1 MFAVDDLIPLS
12 LLAAGQLAQVGQLL
26 GSADEVHRLRELGI
40 TTGASLEMIQ
50 PGSPCIV
57 RLSGSKLC
65 LRDANLFQ
73 ILVHPIFSQQQPV
86 AMRKGA

>member
-1 MFAVDDLIPLS
+1 VNHLIPLS
-12 LLAAGQLAQVGQLL
+12 LLTTGQQARIDQLL
-26 GSADEVHRLRELGI
+26 GCADDVQRLREMGI
-40 TTGASLEMIQ
+40 TPGASLEMVQ

-73 ILVHPIFSQQQPV
+73 ILVEPLA

>member
-1 MFAVDDLIPLS
+1 VENLIPLS
-12 LLAAGQLAQVGQLL
+12 LLAAGQVAQVDQLL
-26 GSADEVHRLRELGI
+26 GSPHEVHRLSEMGF
-40 TTGASLEMIQ
+40 TPGASLEMIQ

-73 ILVHPIFSQQQPV
+73 ILVHPASTQSHSF